1 MPRAYPRGVLEIS
14 LRLTCLLNA
23 LAAGTT
29 TAAHAE
35 EHLNRWAVAHHVND
49 PDELLAL
56 PDHDPIASLPI
67 RQALARLEHG
77 GIDHTRAPEDAAAGI
92 VRTDFAAPTVW
103 ELVLPTPG
111 NYAGL
116 RGPTRIV
123 SEALDAGT
131 AVICHQG
138 AWAGTMWIGT
148 RVGHGVH
155 WRILRANP
163 PLPPMSPLEALQE
176 LRAQMRHTADLLE
189 GLGLSAGERPDTV
202 APRLGSGYSSGDQ
215 AVLET
220 AWTVWHACQAGLDS
234 AHEVLTAHGVRT
246 RLDALYHLR
255 HAAGQAITA
264 ATAWPKTARPPH

>member
-1 MPRAYPRGVLEIS
+1 M
-14 LRLTCLLNA
+14 
-23 LAAGTT
+23 
-29 TAAHAE
+29 
-35 EHLNRWAVAHHVND
+35 
-49 PDELLAL
+49 
-56 PDHDPIASLPI
+56 
-67 RQALARLEHG
+67 
-77 GIDHTRAPEDAAAGI
+77 
-92 VRTDFAAPTVW
+92 
-103 ELVLPTPG
+103 LPTPG

-116 RGPTRIV
+116 RGPARIV
-123 SEALDAGT
+123 SEALDTGT

-220 AWTVWHACQAGLDS
+220 AWTVGHACQAGVDS

-264 ATAWPKTARPPH
+264 ATAWPRTARPPH

>member
-1 MPRAYPRGVLEIS
+1 MLEIS

-56 PDHDPIASLPI
+56 PDHDPTASLPI

-77 GIDHTRAPEDAAAGI
+77 GVGHTRAQEDPTNP
-92 VRTDFAAPTVW
+92 RTHPVTPTVW

-123 SEALDAGT
+123 SEALDTGT
-131 AVICHQG
+131 AVI
-138 AWAGTMWIGT
+138 
-148 RVGHGVH
+148 
-155 WRILRANP
+155 
-163 PLPPMSPLEALQE
+163 
-176 LRAQMRHTADLLE
+176 
-189 GLGLSAGERPDTV
+189 LS
-202 APRLGSGYSSGDQ
+202 LI
-215 AVLET
+215 
-220 AWTVWHACQAGLDS
+220 H
-234 AHEVLTAHGVRT
+234 
-246 RLDALYHLR
+246 
-255 HAAGQAITA
+255 I
-264 ATAWPKTARPPH
+264 